1 MFWYVECSTR
11 FQRGFFMGPLLGEG
25 FEIRESLA
33 YVEGAMCE
41 ESLGLGI
48 TFIPL
53 PKCMTLGNLFDLQF
67 LCFNFSC

>member
-1 MFWYVECSTR
+1 
-11 FQRGFFMGPLLGEG
+11 MGPLLGEG

-53 PKCMTLGNLFDLQF
+53 PNCMTLGNLFDLQF

>member
-1 MFWYVECSTR
+1 MFWYAECSTL

-33 YVEGAMCE
+33 YVEGAMRE

-53 PKCMTLGNLFDLQF
+53 PNCMTSGNLFDLQF